1 MISMRGGST
10 AGERVL
16 SSPITGIVA
25 CCAWATVDQVTAPA
39 PPSSV
44 MNARRFIQ

>member
-1 MISMRGGST
+1 MRDLLAADPQRFT
-10 AGERVL
+10 EDVAHRERH
-16 SSPITGIVA
+16 A
-25 CCAWATVDQVTAPA
+25 AAA